1 MNNYN
6 DYVKHSKRITDVNM
20 SIAVLSWD
28 QETKMPKNGS
38 RFRAQQLSTLAE
50 ISHELSTNKDY
61 GNLLNNLNSDD
72 SLNSDQRRNISLSL
86 KAFNKSKKYKLI
98 QTFKLYDP
106 SLQFQRDFLMQES
119 LKRTAA

>member
-50 ISHELSTNKDY
+50 ISHELTTNKDY
-61 GNLLNNLNSDD
+61 GNLLNHLNSDD

-86 KAFNKSKKYKLI
+86 KAFNKSKKYS
-98 QTFKLYDP
+98 F
-106 SLQFQRDFLMQES
+106 FR
-119 LKRTAA
+119 RWV